1 MDSKKLTLGSVLT
14 VAGTYLAFAI
24 GSGFATGQEILQY
37 FTAFGFGGIGVLIV
51 YFVGGSLMN
60 TEFITIGQKEQ
71 FEKKDGVYKYYCG
84 KYIGTFYDYFTNLFV
99 YMSFIV
105 MCSGAGA
112 TLNQHYGIPA
122 WIGVIIMAAVSG
134 ITVTLGL
141 KRISDIIG
149 KIGPALIVITILI
162 CIPNIFKG
170 GSVKEGIELIPDLE
184 LIKASDSWFMSAFNY
199 LGFGIL
205 WMVAFL
211 PVYGK
216 TLGSRKQAALGQI
229 LGCAF
234 FALTALIVMLAMWA
248 NMASMEGSQI
258 PILTLATN
266 LSPIFGS
273 FFAVIILF
281 GIYSSAVP
289 LLYSP
294 ATRFVDEKTSKGKAI
309 IVVLALLGAFIA
321 LLLPFNKLLNII
333 YVVNGYV
340 GIIFIILVVIKVI
353 TRHIKKDRS
362 KHE

>member
-37 FTAFGFGGIGVLIV
+37 FTAFGLGGIGVLIV

-205 WMVAFL
+205 
-211 PVYGK
+211 
-216 TLGSRKQAALGQI
+216 
-229 LGCAF
+229 GCAF

-309 IVVLALLGAFIA
+309 IVVLALLGAFVA

-353 TRHIKKDRS
+353 TRHIKKDGS